1 MVKNNICI
9 LVWRA
14 ITILKN
20 MSSSMGRMTSHMLW
34 KIKNVPNHQP
44 VYIYI
49 CTYTSY
55 IYLYI
60 YIILDIVRDKRM
72 YNVGNSD
79 DIMVIIHGD
88 SVII

>member
-1 MVKNNICI
+1 MYTGLSCNNHLEKYEFVNGKDDIPYVMENKKCS
-9 LVWRA
+9 
-14 ITILKN
+14 KPP
-20 MSSSMGRMTSHMLW
+20 TS
-34 KIKNVPNHQP
+34 I
-44 VYIYI
+44 YIYI

>member
-1 MVKNNICI
+1 
-9 LVWRA
+9 
-14 ITILKN
+14 

-44 VYIYI
+44 VYIYVHI
-49 CTYTSY
+49 RLISIY
-55 IYLYI
+55 IS
-60 YIILDIVRDKRM
+60 IILDIARDKRM
-72 YNVGNSD
+72 YNVGKYD